1 MTERNP
7 YLVNKAFRS
16 YLVSTILST
25 MAVSLG
31 SMLGGIVVGNVL
43 GTTELGAVNVMMP
56 IIQLLAALN
65 ALINIGGA
73 TVMAIH
79 VGRGDETSARGI
91 FTRSMVLSLVVSVA
105 IAVLGVVFIDP
116 IMSVLCSDEALRP
129 VAQEYGILVFA
140 MSPLYIIMPGIGTF
154 VRTDNAPRLATVA
167 FLASNVVMLVL
178 GFVLMEY
185 TDMGLTGFAVATA
198 VGYVAGIAVLAV
210 HFLKPGRAI
219 GVGRGPVTSS
229 EILYMGSPTAL
240 AMGLI
245 MVNMLGINM
254 LVLDTMGEDGMAVRS
269 VCLNI
274 QMISSIF
281 VSGISQT
288 LQPVGGALFGS
299 KDIGGM
305 RMVVRTASVF
315 LMAVAVVI
323 TVLAI
328 AVPGM
333 FLTLYGVTDTALHD
347 SAVADIRLFAPYLL
361 FQAVNYMVMVMYQV
375 FGNKPLSLSI
385 SVMECFFIL
394 ALAYALCPVDDSF
407 VWASFG
413 IGEALVSVVILV
425 VSRVMRMRD
434 PSLSGIALLR
444 VPDGP
449 TEGFSMRADAS
460 DLDEVL
466 DDATEFM
473 KDANVPEKEIDDARR
488 CLSEVLPRMSES
500 LGPDGKGYIDIV
512 LRADPDGVNVTVRS
526 AGDQADPLDYAEDG
540 RPAMVADGRCGSVK
554 YTRGINQNNVI
565 MGFGGPAPSA

>member
-79 VGRGDETSARGI
+79 VGRGDEGSARGI
-91 FTRSMVLSLVVSVA
+91 FTKSMILSLVVSVA
-105 IAVLGVVFIDP
+105 IAVLGVAFIDP

-129 VAQEYGILVFA
+129 VAQDYGILVFA
-140 MSPLYIIMPGIGTF
+140 MSPLYILMPGIGTF

-167 FLASNVVMLVL
+167 FLGSNVVMLAL

-185 TDMGLTGFAVATA
+185 TGMGLTGFAVSTA
-198 VGYVAGIAVLAV
+198 VGYVAGIAILAV
-210 HFLKPGRAI
+210 HFVRPGRAI
-219 GVGRGPVTSS
+219 GIGHGPVTAA
-229 EILYMGSPTAL
+229 EMLYMGSPTAL

-254 LVLDTMGEDGMAVRS
+254 LVLDAMGEDGMAVRS

-288 LQPVGGALFGS
+288 LQPVGGALFGAR
-299 KDIGGM
+299 DIGGM
-305 RMVVRTASVF
+305 RTVVRTASVF

-333 FLTLYGVTDTALHD
+333 FLTLYGVNDAGLHD
-347 SAVADIRLFAPYLL
+347 EAVADIRLFAPYLL
-361 FQAVNYMVMVMYQV
+361 FQAANYMVMVMYQV

-385 SVMECFFIL
+385 SIMECFFIL
-394 ALAYALCPVDDSF
+394 ALAYALCPVDDSL

-413 IGEALVSVVILV
+413 IGEALVSVAILA
-425 VSRVMRMRD
+425 VSLVMRRRD
-434 PSLSGIALLR
+434 PGLSGIALLR
-444 VPDGP
+444 VPEG
-449 TEGFSMRADAS
+449 EYAGFSVRADAS
-460 DLDEVL
+460 DLDDVLGDVSGFLHDAGVDGETAGRAESCCGEVL
-466 DDATEFM
+466 
-473 KDANVPEKEIDDARR
+473 R
-488 CLSEVLPRMSES
+488 RMSEG
-500 LGPDGKGYIDIV
+500 LGPDTRGYMDLV
-512 LRADPDGVNVTVRS
+512 LMASDGGLTVTARS
-526 AGDQADPLDYAEDG
+526 AGGQNDPLGYAGNGMPE
-540 RPAMVADGRCGSVK
+540 MVADGRCGSAK
-554 YTRGINQNNVI
+554 YTRAINQNNVI
-565 MGFGGPAPSA
+565 MTFGTTA